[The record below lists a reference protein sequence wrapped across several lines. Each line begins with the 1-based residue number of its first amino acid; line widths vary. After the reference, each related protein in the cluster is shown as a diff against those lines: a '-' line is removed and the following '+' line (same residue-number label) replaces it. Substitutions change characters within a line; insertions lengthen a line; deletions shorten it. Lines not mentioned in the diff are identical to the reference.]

1 VHYWVPISIAPSGLT
16 IETGPASTE
25 VWIRALAGEM
35 VVQLDLAG
43 NCVLGEHHLFK
54 NQLGRIRDVRVDPSG
69 ALYLLTDGSEGT
81 LYRVELPQNEVAEKT
96 HL

>member
-1 VHYWVPISIAPSGLT
+1 
-16 IETGPASTE
+16 
-25 VWIRALAGEM
+25 
-35 VVQLDLAG
+35 
-43 NCVLGEHHLFK
+43 VLGEHHLFK

-69 ALYLLTDGSEGT
+69 ALYVLTDGSEGT